1 MTTTL
6 KLTATQ
12 TTVLE
17 AAANRIDGDIEPLPS
32 KLRGG
37 ARTAV
42 IDGLIAKGLVTKDGD
57 NYLLTDIGYAAVG
70 RKRSAPKDVGN
81 NDTHEDVKNFDAP
94 DDRRKLEGTRN
105 VRTHDGLQNLEGT
118 LTMGTPSAIRTGT
131 KQATLIAMLKRPN
144 GATVNQVIESTG
156 WLAHTVRGAI
166 SGALK
171 KKLGLNVVSE
181 KSPSG
186 ERAYRIV

>member
-12 TTVLE
+12 TIVIE
-17 AAANRIDGDIEPLPS
+17 AAAERIDGNIEPLPS

-42 IDGLIAKGLVTKDGD
+42 IDGLLAKGLVNHDGD
-57 NYLLTDIGYAAVG
+57 NYLLTDAGYSAVG
-70 RKRSAPKDVGN
+70 RKRPAPKDVGN
-81 NDTHEDVKNFDAP
+81 ND
-94 DDRRKLEGTRN
+94 
-105 VRTHDGLQNLEGT
+105 THDGLQNLEGT
-118 LTMGTPSAIRTGT
+118 LTMGTPYVIRTGT
-131 KQATLIAMLKRPN
+131 KQATLIAMLQRPD
-144 GATVNQVIESTG
+144 GATVHQVMESTG
-156 WLAHTVRGAI
+156 WQAHTILGAI
-166 SGALK
+166 SGAIK

-181 KSPSG
+181 KSASG

>member
-6 KLTATQ
+6 KLTSTQ
-12 TTVLE
+12 TIVIE
-17 AAANRIDGDIEPLPS
+17 AAAERIDGNIEPLPS

-42 IDGLIAKGLVTKDGD
+42 IDGLLAKGLVSHDDD
-57 NYLLTDIGYAAVG
+57 NYLLTDVGYAAAG
-70 RKRSAPKDVGN
+70 RKRPAPKDVGN
-81 NDTHEDVKNFDAP
+81 NDTP
-94 DDRRKLEGTRN
+94 
-105 VRTHDGLQNLEGT
+105 DGLQKLVGT
-118 LTMGTPSAIRTGT
+118 QNARTPSSPIRIGT
-131 KQATLIAMLKRPN
+131 KQATLIAMLQRPD
-144 GATVNQVIESTG
+144 GATVNQVMESTG

-166 SGALK
+166 SGAIK

-181 KSPSG
+181 KSSSG

>member
-1 MTTTL
+1 MTTNL
-6 KLTATQ
+6 KLTTTQ

-17 AAANRIDGDIEPLPS
+17 AAAERIDGNIEPLPS

-42 IDGLIAKGLVTKDGD
+42 IDGLLAKGLVSHDGD
-57 NYLLTDIGYAAVG
+57 NYLLTDVGYAAIG
-70 RKRSAPKDVGN
+70 RKRPAQVGVTNCDVITKQRSAPKDVGN
-81 NDTHEDVKNFDAP
+81 NDTH
-94 DDRRKLEGTRN
+94 DR
-105 VRTHDGLQNLEGT
+105 LQNLEGT

-171 KKLGLNVVSE
+171 KKLGMNVVSE

>member
-1 MTTTL
+1 MTTNI

-17 AAANRIDGDIEPLPS
+17 AAADRIDGNIEPFPS

-42 IDGLIAKGLVTKDGD
+42 IDGLLAKGLVIHHGD
-57 NYLLTDIGYAAVG
+57 NYLLTDVGYLAVG
-70 RKRSAPKDVGN
+70 RKRSVPKDVGN
-81 NDTHEDVKNFDAP
+81 NDS
-94 DDRRKLEGTRN
+94 L
-105 VRTHDGLQNLEGT
+105 DGLQKLVGT
-118 LTMGTPSAIRTGT
+118 QNARTPSSPIRIGT
-131 KQATLIAMLKRPN
+131 KQATLIAMLQRPS
-144 GATVNQVIESTG
+144 GATVHQVMESTG
-156 WLAHTVRGAI
+156 WQAHTIRGAI
-166 SGALK
+166 SGAIK

>member
-1 MTTTL
+1 MATNL

-17 AAANRIDGDIEPLPS
+17 AAAERINGDIEPLPS

-42 IDGLIAKGLVTKDGD
+42 IDGLIAKGLVSHDGD
-57 NYLLTDIGYAAVG
+57 NYLLTDVGYSAVG
-70 RKRSAPKDVGN
+70 RKRSVPKDVGN
-81 NDTHEDVKNFDAP
+81 NDSLDV
-94 DDRRKLEGTRN
+94 
-105 VRTHDGLQNLEGT
+105 LQNLKGT
-118 LTMGTPSAIRTGT
+118 LTMGTPLAIRTGT
-131 KQATLIAMLKRPN
+131 KQATLIAMLQRPS
-144 GATVNQVIESTG
+144 GATVNQVMELTG

-166 SGALK
+166 SGAIK

-181 KSPSG
+181 KSANG

>member
-1 MTTTL
+1 MTTHL

-17 AAANRIDGDIEPLPS
+17 AAANRIDGNIEPLS
-32 KLRGG
+32 AKLHGG

-42 IDGLIAKGLVTKDGD
+42 IDGLLAKGLVIHNGD
-57 NYLLTDIGYAAVG
+57 NYLLADVGYAAIG
-70 RKRSAPKDVGN
+70 KKRPAPKDVGN
-81 NDTHEDVKNFDAP
+81 NDTH
-94 DDRRKLEGTRN
+94 
-105 VRTHDGLQNLEGT
+105 DGFQNLEGARI
-118 LTMGTPSAIRTGT
+118 MGTPSCISAIRAGT
-131 KQATLIAMLKRPN
+131 KQAALIAMLQRPS
-144 GATVNQVIESTG
+144 GATVHQVMESTG

-166 SGALK
+166 SGAIK

-181 KSPSG
+181 KSSSG

>member
-1 MTTTL
+1 MKTNL

-17 AAANRIDGDIEPLPS
+17 AAADRADGNIEPLPC

-42 IDGLIAKGLVTKDGD
+42 IDGLLAKGLVSHDSD
-57 NYLLTDIGYAAVG
+57 NYLLTDVGYAAVG
-70 RKRSAPKDVGN
+70 KKRPAPKDVGS
-81 NDTHEDVKNFDAP
+81 NDTLEDVKKFDSP
-94 DDRRKLEGTRN
+94 DC
-105 VRTHDGLQNLEGT
+105 LQNLEGT
-118 LTMGTPSAIRTGT
+118 QNARTPDDLSKMRETSTTRTGT
-131 KQATLIAMLKRPN
+131 KQATLIAMLQRPN
-144 GATVNQVIESTG
+144 GATVNQVMESTG

-166 SGALK
+166 SGAIK

-181 KSPSG
+181 KSASG

>member
-1 MTTTL
+1 MTTNL
-6 KLTATQ
+6 KLTAIQ

-17 AAANRIDGDIEPLPS
+17 AAADRADGNIEPLPS

-42 IDGLIAKGLVTKDGD
+42 IDGLLAKWLVTKDGD
-57 NYLLTDIGYAAVG
+57 NYLLTDIGYAVIG
-70 RKRSAPKDVGN
+70 RKRPARADVTKRDTIIKQRPAPKDVGN
-81 NDTHEDVKNFDAP
+81 NDTH
-94 DDRRKLEGTRN
+94 
-105 VRTHDGLQNLEGT
+105 DGLQNLEGT
-118 LTMGTPSAIRTGT
+118 RTMGTPFAIRAGT
-131 KQATLIAMLKRPN
+131 KQATLIAMLKRPD
-144 GATVNQVIESTG
+144 GATVNQVMESTG

-166 SGALK
+166 SGAIK

-181 KSPSG
+181 KSASG